1 MAAVDCAMPEKH
13 VYQWEG
19 VRRAGSGRRGYTGS
33 GKSTWIQVVDLLL
46 RILEKSEKNSQPLWD
61 SVNVICVP

>member
-1 MAAVDCAMPEKH
+1 M
-13 VYQWEG
+13 YTREG

-33 GKSTWIQVVDLLL
+33 GKQTWIQVVDLLL
-46 RILEKSEKNSQPLWD
+46 RSLEKSEKYSQPLWD